1 MRKIIFYDNKFVEWV
16 CKLLFSVNLI
26 MIGINYES
34 HYYPLNV
41 LIIIMVAFWFYSFKL
56 KLFSLSFLLVAFVVN
71 YTRLG
76 VDPSFELIMF

>member
-1 MRKIIFYDNKFVEWV
+1 
-16 CKLLFSVNLI
+16 

-41 LIIIMVAFWFYSFKL
+41 LIIIMVAFWFDSFKL
-56 KLFSLSFLLVAFVVN
+56 KVFSLSFLLVAFVVD
-71 YTRLG
+71 YPRLG